1 MTVFDGNLTE
11 MIAAVL
17 RSQPRKR
24 EFCLVTFRRAQ
35 KHENAP
41 RAGVLRARVSA
52 QEASSSRRRRC
63 EVASENGE
71 FSDARRADTAKS
83 AIPRALFLKGGTRS
97 ECTRGINED
106 SKGIHRCKI
115 LRDRSWKSLV
125 CSAAIGALLRSFLSS
140 FRRKP
145 SNERLDTDSE
155 TGRTPSRPEES
166 GMREIQSKEQSLGAE
181 RCPDTATGSTSLQ
194 AEALEFVQISL
205 FPTCSGALVAALVLL
220 PACFGHPSRNSSPP
234 GYLSGAFGRSSWS
247 LLSCSWLLVLFS

>member
-1 MTVFDGNLTE
+1 ML
-11 MIAAVL
+11 
-17 RSQPRKR
+17 
-24 EFCLVTFRRAQ
+24 
-35 KHENAP
+35 
-41 RAGVLRARVSA
+41 
-52 QEASSSRRRRC
+52 
-63 EVASENGE
+63 
-71 FSDARRADTAKS
+71 
-83 AIPRALFLKGGTRS
+83 
-97 ECTRGINED
+97 
-106 SKGIHRCKI
+106 
-115 LRDRSWKSLV
+115 DRSWKSLV
-125 CSAAIGALLRSFLSS
+125 CSAAIGALLRWFLAS

-181 RCPDTATGSTSLQ
+181 RCPDTATGSTRLQ

-234 GYLSGAFGRSSWS
+234 GYLSGAIGRSSWS